1 MTLELAAMSVVDV
14 VGKVIFFLIACVL
27 VVMGLGLV
35 LSGAFEA
42 ARALIGGQLGAF
54 SLLNSVGLI
63 IVSVAIIDLSK
74 FVLEEYVLH
83 SRQLRSLPEAR
94 QSLTKFMTIVI
105 IAFALEALVTT
116 FEVGRDKMFH
126 MLLYPAGVMVT
137 AIIALVG
144 LGAFQWLTRAGEAEM
159 REGAGDQLR
168 DEDRDEGTEGAL
180 SGLAEG
186 GPQTMPI
193 QPQPPRAGS

>member
-1 MTLELAAMSVVDV
+1 MEPVAMAVVEL
-14 VGKVIFFLIACVL
+14 VGKAIFFVIAVVL
-27 VVMGLGLV
+27 VLMGLGLV
-35 LSGAFEA
+35 ISGTFEA
-42 ARALIGGQLGAF
+42 GQAFFQGQVGAF

-94 QSLTKFMTIVI
+94 QSLTKFMTIII

-116 FEVGRDKMFH
+116 FEVAREKMFY

-159 REGAGDQLR
+159 REGTGDKIPPKGS
-168 DEDRDEGTEGAL
+168 DEEKENPFAQ
-180 SGLAEG
+180 LAEG
-186 GPQTMPI
+186 GSPTPSR
-193 QPQPPRAGS
+193 PEPPRAPPR

>member
-1 MTLELAAMSVVDV
+1 
-14 VGKVIFFLIACVL
+14 
-27 VVMGLGLV
+27 MGLGLV

-116 FEVGRDKMFH
+116 FEVGRDKMFPH
-126 MLLYPAGVMVT
+126 A
-137 AIIALVG
+137 
-144 LGAFQWLTRAGEAEM
+144 
-159 REGAGDQLR
+159 
-168 DEDRDEGTEGAL
+168 AL
-180 SGLAEG
+180 SGRRHGDRHHCIGRSRRLSMVDAHG
-186 GPQTMPI
+186 
-193 QPQPPRAGS
+193 

>member
-1 MTLELAAMSVVDV
+1 MAVIEL
-14 VGKVIFFLIACVL
+14 VGKVIFFVIAVVL
-27 VVMGLGLV
+27 VLMGLGLV
-35 LSGAFEA
+35 ISGTLEA
-42 ARALIGGQLGAF
+42 GKAIFQGQVGAF

-94 QSLTKFMTIVI
+94 QSLTKFMTIII
-105 IAFALEALVTT
+105 IAFALEGLVTT
-116 FEVGRDKMFH
+116 FEVAREKLFY

-159 REGAGDQLR
+159 REGTGDQVPDKES
-168 DEDRDEGTEGAL
+168 DEDMEDPFA
-180 SGLAEG
+180 GLAEG
-186 GPQTMPI
+186 GSQTTPSR
-193 QPQPPRAGS
+193 PRPPRARP

>member
-1 MTLELAAMSVVDV
+1 MAVIEL
-14 VGKVIFFLIACVL
+14 VGKVIFFVIAVVL
-27 VVMGLGLV
+27 VLMGLGLV
-35 LSGAFEA
+35 ISGTFEA
-42 ARALIGGQLGAF
+42 GKAILQGQVGAF

-94 QSLTKFMTIVI
+94 QSLTKFMTIII

-116 FEVGRDKMFH
+116 FEVAREKLFY

-159 REGAGDQLR
+159 REGSGDQIP
-168 DEDRDEGTEGAL
+168 DEDSDEETEEPFARL
-180 SGLAEG
+180 TEG
-186 GPQTMPI
+186 GPETTPSR
-193 QPQPPRAGS
+193 PRPPRARPR

>member
-1 MTLELAAMSVVDV
+1 MSVVDV
-14 VGKVIFFLIACVL
+14 VGKAIFFLIACVL
-27 VVMGLGLV
+27 VAMGLGLV
-35 LSGAFEA
+35 VSGAFEA
-42 ARALIGGQLGAF
+42 GRALIRGQLGAF

-63 IVSVAIIDLSK
+63 IVSVAVIDLSK

-94 QSLTKFMTIVI
+94 RSLTKFMTIVI

-116 FEVGRDKMFH
+116 FEVGREKMFH

-144 LGAFQWLTRAGEAEM
+144 LGTFQWLTRAGEAEM

-168 DEDRDEGTEGAL
+168 EEDRDDGAEGPV

-186 GPQTMPI
+186 APEAVPAR
-193 QPQPPRAGS
+193 PQPPHASS